1 MLPSMDTEN
10 STLHTGAFAEDAEDV
25 KPPPGLFFIFKTAP
39 SCSTVFQIN
48 LSLTFI

>member
-10 STLHTGAFAEDAEDV
+10 STLHTGAFAEDV